1 VPHRLAGTKVWVRA
15 TAEEVVIM
23 AGEGS
28 PGEVVATASSV
39 PTGPASV
46 DDAHYPPRRRDPLQR
61 EPRPTKAGEAAF
73 LALGEGA
80 ALYLIE
86 AAAAG
91 VRRIEARMAEAV
103 ALAALDGHDA
113 STMPLARRR
122 WPAASPMATWSRS

>member
-1 VPHRLAGTKVWVRA
+1 MGAGDGRGGGDHGRRGLGLC
-15 TAEEVVIM
+15 EV
-23 AGEGS
+23 ARHGLLG
-28 PGEVVATASSV
+28 A
-39 PTGPASV
+39 GPASV
-46 DDAHYPPRRRDPLQR
+46 DDAHYPPRRRDSLQR
-61 EPRPTKAGEAAF
+61 EPRPSKAGEAAF

-91 VRRIEARMAEAV
+91 VRHIEARMAEAV
-103 ALAALDGHDA
+103 ALAALHGHDA